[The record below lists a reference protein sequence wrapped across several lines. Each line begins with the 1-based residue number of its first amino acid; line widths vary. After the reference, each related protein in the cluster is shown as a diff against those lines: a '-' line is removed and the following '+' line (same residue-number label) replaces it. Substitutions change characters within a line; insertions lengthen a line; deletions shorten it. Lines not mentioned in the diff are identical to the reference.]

1 MICLLCFGKKGGNE
15 MPKLKAFDYWCY
27 KVLPLVY
34 DDSLSYYEVLNKVVE
49 RLNKIVEEDTDF
61 ADDINKLREDLG
73 IVQQWIADFDT
84 SYAEK
89 IIADY
94 IATMIFIEI
103 SDAGY
108 FIYHIPETWN
118 DITFNT
124 TELDI
129 HITDTEYG
137 RLVLSY

>member
-1 MICLLCFGKKGGNE
+1 MAE
-15 MPKLKAFDYWCY
+15 LKHFRFWCQ

-34 DDSLSYYEVLNKVVE
+34 DDSLSYYEVLCKVVDY
-49 RLNKIVEEDTDF
+49 LNHMM
-61 ADDINKLREDLG
+61 DDVNVVVND
-73 IVQQWIADFDT
+73 
-84 SYAEK
+84 YAELK
-89 IIADY
+89 KELEVVRNWIDNFSSEYLEKLIAEK
-94 IATMIFIEI
+94 IATMIFVEI

-108 FIYHIPETWN
+108 IIYYIPETWK

-129 HITDTEYG
+129 QIPEYQDYG

>member
-1 MICLLCFGKKGGNE
+1 
-15 MPKLKAFDYWCY
+15 MPELKHFRFWCQ

-34 DDSLSYYEVLNKVVE
+34 DDSLSYYEVLCKVVDY
-49 RLNKIVEEDTDF
+49 LNHMM
-61 ADDINKLREDLG
+61 DDVNVVINDYTELKKELEVVRNWIDNFSSEYLEKL
-73 IVQQWIADFDT
+73 I
-84 SYAEK
+84 AEK
-89 IIADY
+89 
-94 IATMIFIEI
+94 IATMIFVEI

-108 FIYHIPETWN
+108 IIYYIPETWN

-129 HITDTEYG
+129 RIPEYPEYG